1 MGEAIGQSLVM
12 AVGVALSPMPV
23 IAVVLLLTTGG
34 ARRNGPA
41 FVVGWL
47 TGLAVIGVVV
57 LAIAGPT
64 AAGDQEQPAPW
75 VTWLKLALGVLLLMV
90 AARQF
95 AGRPTADAEP
105 RMPSWMENIDRF
117 GAARSLGTGAALAGL
132 NPKNFLLAVSAGT
145 AIAQTGIP
153 GVQQAVAYGVFAVI
167 GTLSVGAPVV
177 FYLAMGDKSK
187 AMLAAAKD
195 WMGRH
200 NAVIMSVVCLVIG
213 VKLIGDFVTE
223 LGV

>member
-1 MGEAIGQSLVM
+1 M
-12 AVGVALSPMPV
+12 AVGVALSPMPI
-23 IAVVLLLTTGG
+23 IAVVLLLTTAG

-41 FVVGWL
+41 FVVGRL
-47 TGLAVIGVVV
+47 TGLAVIGVIV
-57 LAIAGPT
+57 LAIAGP
-64 AAGDQEQPAPW
+64 AVVSDQGQPATW
-75 VTWLKLALGVLLLMV
+75 VTWLKLVLGILLLLV
-90 AARQF
+90 AAQQF
-95 AGRPTADAEP
+95 AGRPAADAEP
-105 RMPSWMENIDRF
+105 TMPNWLQSIDRF
-117 GAARSLGTGAALAGL
+117 GAARSLGTGAALTGL

-153 GVQQAVAYGVFAVI
+153 GVQQAVAYGVFALI

-177 FYLAMGDKSK
+177 FYLAMGDKS
-187 AMLAAAKD
+187 ATTLAAVKD

-213 VKLIGDFVTE
+213 VKLIGDFVSG